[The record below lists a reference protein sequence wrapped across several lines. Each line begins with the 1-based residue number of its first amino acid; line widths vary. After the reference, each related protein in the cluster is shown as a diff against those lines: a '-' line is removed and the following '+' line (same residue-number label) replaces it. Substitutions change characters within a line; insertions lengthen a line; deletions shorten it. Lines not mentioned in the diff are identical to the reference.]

1 MKALYLDDDGR
12 AQMLETFQLL
22 GSKKMYPDIEDLALE
37 AAEYYNEIG
46 RLSDSV
52 YFYQTVFSARKQMKK
67 GDWSYEI

>member
-1 MKALYLDDDGR
+1 MRTWHWKL
-12 AQMLETFQLL
+12 T
-22 GSKKMYPDIEDLALE
+22 
-37 AAEYYNEIG
+37 EYYNEIG